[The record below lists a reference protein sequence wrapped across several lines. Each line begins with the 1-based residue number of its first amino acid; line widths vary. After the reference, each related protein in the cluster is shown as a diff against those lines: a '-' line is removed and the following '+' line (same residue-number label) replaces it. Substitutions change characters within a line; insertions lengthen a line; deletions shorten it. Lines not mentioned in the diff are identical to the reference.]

1 LLDKFFSWFK
11 PAHSDETKE
20 NTQTANS
27 ERMTT
32 SEKGASSSQDRNK
45 KNARGRNRP
54 RSRGDRKNNASTK
67 QSLNDSVEHNAD
79 NSEAAAGASFPL
91 NEETAVKSLA
101 QADAQSLQQTQN
113 IAAVS
118 SSEESGVIMTAGEDG
133 GIFTEKP
140 DDKKRARRRRSP
152 RQKDRS
158 AHSKSVE
165 SFKEDSTDYIPPID
179 AAADR
184 LPIASEPVSVAKLD
198 SIDDSSPVAE
208 EMQPRPLVQ
217 QDNERSAVKPD
228 IRVADQQ
235 HSESKTTINPEINS
249 ERAFSLSEAPAAIS
263 VAKSSE
269 EISGP
274 SGEVFRQSPEKPDL
288 KESGLV
294 MIETPPEKIELS
306 GEEQPP
312 LKRRPRRKVKSVDE
326 PGTDNLTQIETR
338 E

>member
-1 LLDKFFSWFK
+1 
-11 PAHSDETKE
+11 
-20 NTQTANS
+20 
-27 ERMTT
+27 MTT

-67 QSLNDSVEHNAD
+67 QSLNDSVDHNAD

-133 GIFTEKP
+133 SIFTEKP

-179 AAADR
+179 AAVDR

-198 SIDDSSPVAE
+198 SIDDSSHAGANPSDSSPVAE
-208 EMQPRPLVQ
+208 EIQPRPLVQ
-217 QDNERSAVKPD
+217 QDNERPAVKPD

-235 HSESKTTINPEINS
+235 HSESKTIISPEINS
-249 ERAFSLSEAPAAIS
+249 ERAFSLSEAPAAIN